1 MYFLALDKKSPP
13 VYYGRPL
20 AFMHSIFDPLFLK
33 SHGVFKDP
41 IADSVLLDPKKLG
54 ENL

>member
-1 MYFLALDKKSPP
+1 MYFLALDRSFPSI
-13 VYYGRPL
+13 YYGRPL
-20 AFMHSIFDPLFLK
+20 VFMNSVFDPLFLK
-33 SHGVFKDP
+33 SHGMFRDS